1 MPFLKA
7 ILAAA
12 VMFETVASTDTKV
25 RCCFA
30 ASSAPVQQDCPEAY
44 VHITGFLLAWPVASR
59 LCGNLTLSSFGLN
72 VFPGL
77 SWDFVL
83 FWCGLS
89 LFSR

>member
-1 MPFLKA
+1 MPFLKV

-12 VMFETVASTDTKV
+12 VIFETIASTDARV

-30 ASSAPVQQDCPEAY
+30 PLLAPVQQDCPKAY
-44 VHITGFLLAWPVASR
+44 VHVTGFILACPVISR
-59 LCGNLTLSSFGLN
+59 LGGELGLCTFDMN
-72 VFPGL
+72 FFPWL

>member
-12 VMFETVASTDTKV
+12 VIFETIASTDATV
-25 RCCFA
+25 RCYFA
-30 ASSAPVQQDCPEAY
+30 ASFAPVQQDYPEAY
-44 VHITGFLLAWPVASR
+44 VHITGFILAWPVISR
-59 LCGNLTLSSFGLN
+59 LGGELGLCTFDISF
-72 VFPGL
+72 PPWL